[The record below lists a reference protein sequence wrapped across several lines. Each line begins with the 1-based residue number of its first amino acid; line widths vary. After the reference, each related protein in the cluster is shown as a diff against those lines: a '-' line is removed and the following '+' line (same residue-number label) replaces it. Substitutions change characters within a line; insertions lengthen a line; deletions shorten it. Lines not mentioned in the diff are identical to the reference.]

1 MKEDNWK
8 QFVTESLNLDP
19 WDPVYKV
26 CRSKTT
32 LLNRC
37 QRMVLYA
44 YLNVCRTV
52 STESMLGAN
61 FDGCTTLGPRMRE
74 AWCDVYV
81 EEWLKRE

>member
-26 CRSKTT
+26 CRSKTA

-52 STESMLGAN
+52 STESMHILMGASPW
-61 FDGCTTLGPRMRE
+61 DLECERRGVMCM
-74 AWCDVYV
+74 
-81 EEWLKRE
+81 LKNG